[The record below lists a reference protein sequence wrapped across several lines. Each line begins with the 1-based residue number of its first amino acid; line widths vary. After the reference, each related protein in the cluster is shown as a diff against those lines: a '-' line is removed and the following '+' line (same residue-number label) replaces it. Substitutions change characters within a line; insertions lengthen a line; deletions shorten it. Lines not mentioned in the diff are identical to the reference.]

1 MVMYRAPHDTF
12 VCTIER
18 LEAELRE
25 LRSLRASPRPRERA
39 LWALTLTSVF
49 GAVLAVAA
57 CTAARARADDVERRY
72 DGARVRLERKTQDLA
87 TCETLAFHE
96 MRGDRD

>member
-1 MVMYRAPHDTF
+1 MYRASHDTF

-18 LEAELRE
+18 LEAELRD
-25 LRSLRASPRPRERA
+25 LRSLRARPRRRERA
-39 LWALTLTSVF
+39 LWVVTATSVV
-49 GAVLAVAA
+49 GALLAVAA
-57 CTAARARADDVERRY
+57 CTAARARADEVERRY
-72 DGARVRLERKTQDLA
+72 DGARVRLELKTEDLA